1 MLMEDH
7 GKNKKTLNSPEGSS
21 TETEGYFSQQRPFSK
36 WVKNHK
42 NVKLTLPR
50 GLRINLNKTE

>member
-1 MLMEDH
+1 MEDH
-7 GKNKKTLNSPEGSS
+7 GKNKKALNSREGSS

-36 WVKNHK
+36 WEKNHK